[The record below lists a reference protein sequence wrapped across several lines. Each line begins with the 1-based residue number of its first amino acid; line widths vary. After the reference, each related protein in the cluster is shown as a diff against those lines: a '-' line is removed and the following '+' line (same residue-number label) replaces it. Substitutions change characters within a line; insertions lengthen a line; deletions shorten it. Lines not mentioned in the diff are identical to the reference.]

1 MIKQLLDIK
10 LKGARSYV
18 HSSDLYL
25 TLDCVAKERFGPSA
39 WLSSLSFR
47 ELIETRCQL
56 ILPEDGEVSA
66 LHGQATCTIE
76 ISGNTLAGLIV
87 ATGETI
93 TQRIPFDE
101 ALIER
106 SADISQK
113 KIIQRHR
120 AGFTA
125 IEEMVALTKYLHNII
140 LPPEK
145 GRWVFSGIDLK
156 IPLPVEDDACFYV
169 VLVQNLAGRMTIS
182 KIQQGDRDIGTIKFI
197 VMS

>member
-113 KIIQRHR
+113 KKSSRGI
-120 AGFTA
+120 GL
-125 IEEMVALTKYLHNII
+125 ALL
-140 LPPEK
+140 LLR
-145 GRWVFSGIDLK
+145 RWW
-156 IPLPVEDDACFYV
+156 P
-169 VLVQNLAGRMTIS
+169 
-182 KIQQGDRDIGTIKFI
+182 
-197 VMS
+197 